1 MAADLSALL
10 NASKALNSH
19 AIRPDLPTVNLSLDQ
34 VEALSRRLV
43 TRQPVNGTDND
54 RACVLWF

>member
-19 AIRPDLPTVNLSLDQ
+19 ATRPDLPAVNLSLDQ

-43 TRQPVNGTDND
+43 TRQPVNGADND
-54 RACVLWF
+54 RA